1 MREAQTRGGKPSF
14 ARAAS
19 GQTVAAWR
27 AHWAALRS
35 LAVAESGTNP
45 VPGDAAVS
53 IETYLR
59 GRGQVGLAERWREAV
74 QKADGAM
81 QSLASAD
88 TARVESASADL
99 KVLTALMQNEVG
111 AALEVGI
118 GDGD

>member
-1 MREAQTRGGKPSF
+1 M
-14 ARAAS
+14 
-19 GQTVAAWR
+19 
-27 AHWAALRS
+27 
-35 LAVAESGTNP
+35 
-45 VPGDAAVS
+45 
-53 IETYLR
+53 
-59 GRGQVGLAERWREAV
+59 GLAERWREAV